1 MKKIM
6 ALVISSAIVL
16 GGKGAAGAKGD
27 YNVNR
32 ISGKNR
38 YETSINIAKHYNNEK
53 FENVIIANGNDFPD
67 ALAGSAL
74 SKKLK
79 APILLIDGSI
89 NSSRETINLIK
100 SKLVK
105 NGSIYILGGEGAV
118 SRVYEDYFKDL
129 GYKNIKRLG
138 GINRFATNKSI
149 VKTLNVEKG
158 TPIVIVNGFGFADAL
173 SVSSSAA
180 SKGYPI
186 FMSNADKLS
195 NEIKDI
201 IKDISPTKVFMIG
214 GEGVMRNSIVDELKN
229 IVPSLNKDNIERVA
243 GKNRYET
250 SLNICSKFNLLSDNA
265 IVANDENFPD
275 ALSGSALAS
284 KMDAPIILTDG
295 VNISKQKEYLDNNS
309 YKNIILLGGT
319 GVINTE
325 SQRILENKP
334 VISDKDA
341 KNLLFNGD
349 EEFKKMLKIEVH
361 GESYIDL
368 AGISYAPVKDDLSE
382 YNSIYDY
389 LNKNFKLNT
398 HYTENFIKNMISF
411 AFKNIDGQCYM
422 RYGNPEPRLIVKDAK
437 IIEKKYDGNK
447 VYVSLKGYY
456 PIRGHV
462 SNAKA
467 TLIYDGTK
475 WVIDEFD
482 NWFEV
487 Q

>member
-16 GGKGAAGAKGD
+16 GGKGVAGAKGD

-38 YETSINIAKHYNNEK
+38 YETSINIAKHYNSEK

-74 SKKLK
+74 SKKLN
-79 APILLIDGSI
+79 APILLIDENV

-100 SKLVK
+100 SKLAK

-118 SRVYEDYFKDL
+118 DRVYEDWFKDL

-138 GINRFATNKSI
+138 GINRFATNKNI
-149 VKTLNVEKG
+149 VKSLNVEKG

-186 FMSNADKLS
+186 FMSNADKLP

-201 IKDISPTKVFMIG
+201 IKDISPTKAFIIG

-229 IVPSLNKDNIERVA
+229 IVPSLNKEDIERVE

-250 SLNICSKFNLLSDNA
+250 SLNVCSKFNLLSDNA
-265 IVANDENFPD
+265 IVANGENFPD
-275 ALSGSALAS
+275 SLSGSALAS

-295 VNISKQKEYLDNNS
+295 VNILKQKEYLDNNN
-309 YKNIILLGGT
+309 YKNLILLGGT
-319 GVINTE
+319 GAINTD

-349 EEFKKMLKIEVH
+349 EEFKKILKIEVH
-361 GESYIDL
+361 KESYIDL
-368 AGISYAPVKDDLSE
+368 DGRSYAPVKEDLSK
-382 YNSIYDY
+382 YDSIDDY
-389 LNKNFKLNT
+389 LNKNFKLST
-398 HYTENFIKNMISF
+398 YYTENFMKNMINF
-411 AFKNIDGQCYM
+411 EFKNIDGQCYM
-422 RYGNPEPRLIVKDAK
+422 GYGNPEPRLIVKDAK

-447 VYVSLKGYY
+447 VNVSLNGYY
-456 PIRGHV
+456 PIPGHV

-482 NWFEV
+482 NWF
-487 Q
+487 

>member
-201 IKDISPTKVFMIG
+201 IKDISPTKAFMIG

-250 SLNICSKFNLLSDNA
+250 SLNVCSKFNLLSDNA
-265 IVANDENFPD
+265 IVANGENFPD

-368 AGISYAPVKDDLSE
+368 AGISYAPVRDDLSE

-456 PIRGHV
+456 PIPGHV

>member
-16 GGKGAAGAKGD
+16 GGKGVAGAKGD

-32 ISGKNR
+32 ISGENR
-38 YETSINIAKHYNNEK
+38 YETSINIAKHYNSEK

-74 SKKLK
+74 SKKLN
-79 APILLIDGSI
+79 APILLIDENV

-100 SKLVK
+100 SKLAK
-105 NGSIYILGGEGAV
+105 NGSIYILGGEGAID
-118 SRVYEDYFKDL
+118 RVYEDWFKAL

-149 VKTLNVEKG
+149 VKSLNVEKG
-158 TPIVIVNGFGFADAL
+158 TPIVIVNDFGFADAL

-186 FMSNADKLS
+186 FMSNADKLP

-201 IKDISPTKVFMIG
+201 IKEISPTKAFIIG

-229 IVPSLNKDNIERVA
+229 IVPSLNKDDIERVE

-250 SLNICSKFNLLSDNA
+250 SLNVCSKFNLLSDNA
-265 IVANDENFPD
+265 IVANGENFPD

-295 VNISKQKEYLDNNS
+295 VNILKQKEYLDNNN
-309 YKNIILLGGT
+309 YKNLILLGGT

-341 KNLLFNGD
+341 KNLLFSGD

-368 AGISYAPVKDDLSE
+368 DGRSYAPVKEDLSK
-382 YNSIYDY
+382 YDY
-389 LNKNFKLNT
+389 LNKNFKLST
-398 HYTENFIKNMISF
+398 YYTENFIKNMISF
-411 AFKNIDGQCYM
+411 EFKNIDGQCYM
-422 RYGNPEPRLIVKDAK
+422 GYGNPEPRLIVKNAK

-456 PIRGHV
+456 HGPKDINT
-462 SNAKA
+462 SKA

-487 Q
+487 

>member
-16 GGKGAAGAKGD
+16 GGKGVAGAKGD

-32 ISGKNR
+32 ISGENR
-38 YETSINIAKHYNNEK
+38 YETSINIAKHYNSEK

-67 ALAGSAL
+67 ALAGSSL
-74 SKKLK
+74 SKKLN
-79 APILLIDGSI
+79 APILLIDENV

-100 SKLVK
+100 SKLAK

-118 SRVYEDYFKDL
+118 DRVYEDWFKDL

-149 VKTLNVEKG
+149 VKSLNVEKG
-158 TPIVIVNGFGFADAL
+158 TPIVIVNGFGFSDAL

-186 FMSNADKLS
+186 FMSNADKLP

-201 IKDISPTKVFMIG
+201 IKDISPTKAFIIG

-229 IVPSLNKDNIERVA
+229 IVPSLNKDDIERVE

-250 SLNICSKFNLLSDNA
+250 SLNVCSKFNLLSDNA
-265 IVANDENFPD
+265 IVASGENFPD

-284 KMDAPIILTDG
+284 KTDAPIILTDG
-295 VNISKQKEYLDNNS
+295 VNISKQKEYLDNNN
-309 YKNIILLGGT
+309 YKNLILLGGT
-319 GVINTE
+319 GVINTD

-334 VISDKDA
+334 AISDKDA

-349 EEFKKMLKIEVH
+349 EEFKKMLKIEVNK
-361 GESYIDL
+361 ESYIDL
-368 AGISYAPVKDDLSE
+368 DGISYAPVKDNLSK
-382 YNSIYDY
+382 YDSIYDY
-389 LNKNFKLNT
+389 LNKNFKLST
-398 HYTENFIKNMISF
+398 YYTENFMKNMVSF
-411 AFKNIDGQCYM
+411 AFKNIDEKCYM
-422 RYGNPEPRLIVKDAK
+422 RYGNLEPRLSVKEAK

-447 VYVSLKGYY
+447 VYVSLKGYGY
-456 PIRGHV
+456 NSPEDIGI
-462 SNAKA
+462 SKA

-475 WVIDEFD
+475 WVINEFD

-487 Q
+487 